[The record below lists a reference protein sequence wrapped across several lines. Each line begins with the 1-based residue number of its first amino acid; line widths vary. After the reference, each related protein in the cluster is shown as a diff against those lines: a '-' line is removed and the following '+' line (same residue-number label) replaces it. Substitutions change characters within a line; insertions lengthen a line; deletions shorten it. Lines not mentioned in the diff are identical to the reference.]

1 MTDQASIGCA
11 MIVDDEPFDQ
21 MMYER
26 ILKRSGLVDQVI
38 GFPYAAKA
46 LEYLAREDRPKVDV
60 IFLDINMPR
69 MNGFEFL
76 EAASRDLGPRFV
88 KVCVVMLT
96 TSIAPEDRARA
107 ASFEAVRDFLSK
119 PLSHE
124 DVVHVANLLAEVE

>member
-1 MTDQASIGCA
+1 MTDQNTIGCA

-38 GFPYAAKA
+38 GFQYAAEA
-46 LEYLAREDRPKVDV
+46 LDYLARPDRSKVDV

-76 EAASRDLGPRFV
+76 EAANRDLGPAFV

-107 ASFEAVRDFLSK
+107 ASYDAVRDFISK
-119 PLSHE
+119 PLGKD

>member
-1 MTDQASIGCA
+1 

-38 GFPYAAKA
+38 GFQYAAEA
-46 LEYLAREDRPKVDV
+46 LDYLARPDRSKVDV

-76 EAASRDLGPRFV
+76 EAANRDLGPAFV

-107 ASFEAVRDFLSK
+107 ASYDAVRDFISK
-119 PLSHE
+119 PLGKD

>member
-1 MTDQASIGCA
+1 MTDQNKIGCA

-26 ILKRSGLVDQVI
+26 ILKRSGLVNQVI
-38 GFPYAAKA
+38 GFQYAEDA
-46 LEYLAREDRPKVDV
+46 LAHLAQEERPKIDV

-76 EAASRDLGPRFV
+76 EAAARDIGADFV

-107 ASFEAVRDFLSK
+107 DSFDAVRDFISK
-119 PLSHE
+119 PLSVD
-124 DVVHVANLLAEVE
+124 DVAHVARLLSEVE